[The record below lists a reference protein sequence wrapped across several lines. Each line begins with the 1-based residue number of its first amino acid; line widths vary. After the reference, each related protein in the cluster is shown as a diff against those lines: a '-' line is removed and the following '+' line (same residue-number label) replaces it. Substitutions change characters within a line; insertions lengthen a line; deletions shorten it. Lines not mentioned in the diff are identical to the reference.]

1 MRFPQGLCRFAWSGK
16 ISSTFWM
23 PRLLLKPLLPCCA
36 TSLKQRQ
43 NSAELKLD
51 WGKTQLAILMV
62 GQTKVAQKRSRRDLP
77 SCTCDRRPH
86 SLRVQG
92 RTCDRRPHS
101 LRVQGRTCDRWPH
114 SLRVQGRTCDRWPH
128 SLRVQGRTC
137 DRWPHSLRVQGRTR
151 TAVPPRRRSRSPT
164 LRETPAAACEQ
175 IEFKQGFQS
184 GFNRVV

>member
-92 RTCDRRPHS
+92 RTCDR
-101 LRVQGRTCDRWPH
+101 
-114 SLRVQGRTCDRWPH
+114 
-128 SLRVQGRTC
+128 
-137 DRWPHSLRVQGRTR
+137 WPHSLRVQGRTR